1 MVKEL
6 SIKLKTENL
15 TKIYNK
21 TVVVDHISL
30 HVNKGEIVCLLG
42 PNGAGKSTMLKMLT
56 TLLEPDEGTA
66 FVNGFDIVKERAE
79 VRKSISFAPQEL
91 VFYEELTALEN
102 LVFFGVMQGKQ
113 KNHLVK
119 EAKIIL
125 GKLGLI
131 ERTDKVKNFSGGMK
145 RRLNLAINLIMDTE
159 ILFLDEVTA
168 GLDPH
173 SQHTVW
179 ELLRDLKNNNKTII
193 LTTHDMNEAETLSDR
208 VLILD
213 EGKIIARGTSESLK
227 ERYCNENTLEIV
239 SDQKV
244 NFKEFINKIDSL
256 EFVKDIVDNKDGKLT
271 IFFAGGIKSLVKIL
285 HAEIYSDLGE
295 IKELNLRQSTLED
308 VFLILAGRR
317 LNQ

>member
-1 MVKEL
+1 MSL
-6 SIKLKTENL
+6 AIKTENL
-15 TKIYNK
+15 TKFYNK
-21 TVVVDHISL
+21 TVVVDHINL
-30 HVNKGEIVCLLG
+30 GVNKGEIICLLG
-42 PNGAGKSTMLKMLT
+42 PNGAGKSTILKMLT
-56 TLLEPDEGTA
+56 TLLKPDEGTA
-66 FVNGFDIVKERAE
+66 LVNGYDIIKEQNK

-102 LVFFGVMQGKQ
+102 LVFFGMMQGKQ
-113 KNHLVK
+113 KKHLEK
-119 EAKIIL
+119 ESKAIL
-125 GKLGLI
+125 DKLGLL

-168 GLDPH
+168 GLDPQ

-179 ELLRDLKNNNKTII
+179 ELLLELKNSHKTIV

-213 EGKIIARGTSESLK
+213 EGQIIAQGTAKSLK
-227 ERYCNENTLEIV
+227 EHYCNENTLEIV
-239 SDQKV
+239 SDQNV
-244 NFKEFINKIDSL
+244 IIQELTNKIESL
-256 EFVKDIVDNKDGKLT
+256 EFVKDIVDDNNGKIN
-271 IFFAGGIKSLVKIL
+271 IFFAGGIKNLVKIL
-285 HAEIYSDLGE
+285 NQDISSDLDR

-317 LNQ
+317 LTQ